1 MNNPYDLKPL
11 IDQLHEERLREAQK
25 QRLARQARAGAGKRS
40 RQEYSVVAWVGVL
53 SRVRR
58 AALSK

>member
-1 MNNPYDLKPL
+1 MHFPYDRKLL
-11 IDQLHEERLREAQK
+11 IDELHEERLREAQK
-25 QRLARQARAGAGKRS
+25 QRLARQARAGGDKRS
-40 RQEYSVVAWVGVL
+40 RQLCSVVAWVGVL